1 VKRESK
7 PTRKGTKTD
16 LPADPRR
23 LALSV
28 INRLESED
36 QILDL
41 ILDDSAVQ
49 IGKLSK
55 PDRNLFNELVFGVLR
70 WRGRLDWIIGHF
82 SKTPLK
88 RIEPKVLNIL
98 RMGAYQIIYLT
109 RIPDS
114 AAVNTSVELAKSDA
128 PRWVTGFVNGLLR
141 GISRDHLSVTLPD
154 PEKNPAAAMAVEK
167 AFPQWLIRRWLDRF
181 GTQGTSTRCDAV
193 NTIPPISVRTNTLKT
208 TRKQLLERL
217 NSHVESI
224 RETAISPDGI
234 VFRNPKLSI
243 PSMKPFKEGLFQVQ
257 DEAAQ
262 LVSLLL
268 DPLPGE
274 SVLDACAGLGGK
286 TGHLAQLM
294 RNQGT
299 LLATDKDEQK
309 LRKLESEMKRLGV
322 SIVKTCLHDFKKP
335 LNEKHSGRFHR
346 VLLDAPCSGIG
357 VLRRNP
363 DAKWSITEKD
373 IERNRGRQVE
383 LLSAV
388 SGLVLPGGVL
398 VYSVCSTEPEETET
412 VVDAFI
418 SDNGEFAVDKDFSGF
433 SEPVRSIVN
442 QDGYL
447 ITYPYRHEMDGFFC
461 VRFKRTNRLDAS
473 MSYFH

>member
-1 VKRESK
+1 VRRSPPK
-7 PTRKGTKTD
+7 KGPDPSLIK
-16 LPADPRR
+16 DPRY
-23 LALSV
+23 LALFV
-28 INRLESED
+28 LDRLETEN

-49 IGKLSK
+49 VEKLSK
-55 PDRNLFNELVFGVLR
+55 RDRNLFNELVFGVLR
-70 WRGRLDWIIGHF
+70 WRGRLDWIIGYF

-88 RIEPKVLNIL
+88 KIKPEVLNIL
-98 RMGAYQIIYLT
+98 RMGAYQIMYLT

-128 PRWVTGFVNGLLR
+128 PHWVTGFVNGLLR
-141 GISRDHLSVTLPD
+141 RISREYLSVTLPD
-154 PEKNPAAAMAVEK
+154 PDKNPAAAIAVAK
-167 AFPQWLIRRWLDRF
+167 SFPQWLIQRWLDRF
-181 GTQGTSTRCDAV
+181 GFEETTTLCDAI
-193 NTIPPISVRTNTLKT
+193 NSIPPITLRTNTLKT
-208 TRKQLLERL
+208 TRKRLLERL
-217 NSHVESI
+217 KPLVESI
-224 RETAISPDGI
+224 RETAISLDGI
-234 VFRNPKLSI
+234 AFRNPKVPI
-243 PSMKPFKEGLFQVQ
+243 PSMKPFKEGLFQAQ

-268 DPLPGE
+268 DPRPGE

-299 LLATDKDEQK
+299 LLATDRDEQK
-309 LRKLESEMKRLGV
+309 LKKLESEMKRLGV

-363 DAKWSITEKD
+363 DAKWSMTEKD
-373 IERNRGRQVE
+373 IERNRERQMD

-398 VYSVCSTEPEETET
+398 VYSVCSTEPEETESVCQEFLNRRTDFT
-412 VVDAFI
+412 VDT
-418 SDNGEFAVDKDFSGF
+418 DFGNPPDMIRSL
-433 SEPVRSIVN
+433 VRSN
-442 QDGYL
+442 GYL
-447 ITYPYRHEMDGFFC
+447 FTCPHTDRMDGFFI
-461 VRFKRTNRLDAS
+461 VRFKRKK
-473 MSYFH
+473 

>member
-1 VKRESK
+1 VRRSPPK
-7 PTRKGTKTD
+7 KGPDPSLIK
-16 LPADPRR
+16 DPRY
-23 LALSV
+23 LALFV
-28 INRLESED
+28 LDRLETEN

-49 IGKLSK
+49 VEKLSK
-55 PDRNLFNELVFGVLR
+55 RDRNLFNELVFGVLR
-70 WRGRLDWIIGHF
+70 WRGRLDWIIGYF

-88 RIEPKVLNIL
+88 KIKPEVLNIL
-98 RMGAYQIIYLT
+98 RMGAYQIMYLT
-109 RIPDS
+109 RIPNS

-128 PRWVTGFVNGLLR
+128 PHWVTGFVNGLLR
-141 GISRDHLSVTLPD
+141 RISREYLSVTLPD
-154 PEKNPAAAMAVEK
+154 PDKNPAAAIAVAK
-167 AFPQWLIRRWLDRF
+167 SFPQWLIQRWLDRF
-181 GTQGTSTRCDAV
+181 GFEETTTLCDAI
-193 NTIPPISVRTNTLKT
+193 NSIPPITLRTNTLKT
-208 TRKQLLERL
+208 TRKRLLERL
-217 NSHVESI
+217 KPLVESI
-224 RETAISPDGI
+224 RETAISLDGI
-234 VFRNPKLSI
+234 AFRNPKVPI
-243 PSMKPFKEGLFQVQ
+243 PSMKPFKEGLFQAQ

-268 DPLPGE
+268 DPRPGE

-299 LLATDKDEQK
+299 LLATDRDEQK
-309 LRKLESEMKRLGV
+309 LKKLESEMKRLGV

-363 DAKWSITEKD
+363 DAKWSMTEKD
-373 IERNRGRQVE
+373 IERNRERQMD

-398 VYSVCSTEPEETET
+398 VYSVCSTEPEETESVCQEFLNRRTDFT
-412 VVDAFI
+412 VDT
-418 SDNGEFAVDKDFSGF
+418 DFRNLPDMIRSL
-433 SEPVRSIVN
+433 VRSN
-442 QDGYL
+442 GYL
-447 ITYPYRHEMDGFFC
+447 FTCPHTDRMDGFFI
-461 VRFKRTNRLDAS
+461 VRFKRKK
-473 MSYFH
+473 

>member
-1 VKRESK
+1 MKRESK
-7 PTRKGTKTD
+7 PTRKGTKPT
-16 LPADPRR
+16 LLADPRR

-28 INRLESED
+28 INRLETEG
-36 QILDL
+36 QILDR

-49 IGKLSK
+49 VGKLSK

-70 WRGRLDWIIGHF
+70 WRDRLDWTIGYF

-88 RIEPKVLNIL
+88 RIEPGVLNIL
-98 RMGAYQIIYLT
+98 RIGAYQIMYLT

-141 GISRDHLSVTLPD
+141 RISREHLSVTLPEPD
-154 PEKNPAAAMAVEK
+154 KNPSAAIAVEK
-167 AFPQWLIRRWLDRF
+167 SFPQWLIQRWLDRY
-181 GTQGTSTRCDAV
+181 GVQDTSMRCDAV
-193 NTIPPISVRTNTLKT
+193 NSIPPITVRTNTLKT
-208 TRKQLLERL
+208 TRKRLLERL
-217 NSHVESI
+217 KPLVESD

-234 VFRNPKLSI
+234 AFRNPKFPI
-243 PSMKPFKEGLFQVQ
+243 PSMKPFKEGLFQAQ

-262 LVSLLL
+262 LASLLL
-268 DPLPGE
+268 DPQPGE

-299 LLATDKDEQK
+299 LLATDRDEQK
-309 LRKLESEMKRLGV
+309 LKKLESEMKRLGV

-335 LNEKHSGRFHR
+335 LNEKHPRGFHR

-357 VLRRNP
+357 VMRRNP
-363 DAKWSITEKD
+363 DAKWSTTEKD
-373 IERNRGRQVE
+373 IERNRERQMD

-398 VYSVCSTEPEETET
+398 VYSVCSTEPEETESVCQEFLNHRTDFT
-412 VVDAFI
+412 VDT
-418 SDNGEFAVDKDFSGF
+418 DFRNL
-433 SEPVRSIVN
+433 PDMIRLLVRSN
-442 QDGYL
+442 GYL
-447 ITYPYRHEMDGFFC
+447 FTCPHTDRMDGFFM
-461 VRFKRTNRLDAS
+461 VRLKRKK
-473 MSYFH
+473 

>member
-1 VKRESK
+1 MKRVSK
-7 PTRKGTKTD
+7 PSRKGTKTD
-16 LPADPRR
+16 LLADPRR

-28 INRLESED
+28 INRLETEGR
-36 QILDL
+36 ILDL
-41 ILDDSAVQ
+41 ILDDSAAQV
-49 IGKLSK
+49 GKLSK

-70 WRGRLDWIIGHF
+70 WRGRLDWTIGYF

-88 RIEPKVLNIL
+88 RIESEVLNIL

-128 PRWVTGFVNGLLR
+128 PLWVTGFVNGLLR
-141 GISRDHLSVTLPD
+141 RISRDHLSVTIPD
-154 PEKNPAAAMAVEK
+154 PEKNPVAAIAVEK
-167 AFPQWLIRRWLDRF
+167 SFPQWLIRRWLDRF
-181 GTQGTSTRCDAV
+181 GVQDTSTRCDAI
-193 NTIPPISVRTNTLKT
+193 NSIPPITVRTHTLKT
-208 TRKQLLERL
+208 TRKRLLERL
-217 NSHVESI
+217 KPHVESI

-234 VFRNPKLSI
+234 AFRNPKVPI
-243 PSMKPFKEGLFQVQ
+243 PSMKPFEEGLFQVQ

-262 LVSLLL
+262 LVSLFL
-268 DPLPGE
+268 DPQPCE

-299 LLATDKDEQK
+299 LLATDRDEQK
-309 LRKLESEMKRLGV
+309 LKKLESEMKRLGV

-335 LNEKHSGRFHR
+335 LNEKHFGRFHR

-363 DAKWSITEKD
+363 DAKWSMTEKD
-373 IERNRGRQVE
+373 IKRNRERQVA

-398 VYSVCSTEPEETET
+398 VYSVCSTEPEETES
-412 VVDAFI
+412 VCQ
-418 SDNGEFAVDKDFSGF
+418 EFSNHRTDFTIDTDFGNLPDMIRSL
-433 SEPVRSIVN
+433 VRPN
-442 QDGYL
+442 GYL
-447 ITYPYRHEMDGFFC
+447 FTSPHTDRMDGFFM
-461 VRFKRTNRLDAS
+461 VRFKRKK
-473 MSYFH
+473 

>member
-1 VKRESK
+1 MKRESK
-7 PTRKGTKTD
+7 PKRKGTKTD
-16 LPADPRR
+16 LLADPRR

-28 INRLESED
+28 INRLETGG

-49 IGKLSK
+49 VGKLSK

-70 WRGRLDWIIGHF
+70 WRGRLDWTIGYF

-88 RIEPKVLNIL
+88 RIEPIVLNIL
-98 RMGAYQIIYLT
+98 RMGAYQIMYLT

-114 AAVNTSVELAKSDA
+114 AAVNTSVELVKSDA

-141 GISRDHLSVTLPD
+141 RISRDHLSVTLPD
-154 PEKNPAAAMAVEK
+154 PDKNPAAAIAVEK
-167 AFPQWLIRRWLDRF
+167 SFPQWMIQRWLDRF
-181 GTQGTSTRCDAV
+181 GIQDTLMRCDAV
-193 NTIPPISVRTNTLKT
+193 NSIPPITVRTNTLKT
-208 TRKQLLERL
+208 TRKRLLERL
-217 NSHVESI
+217 KPLVESI
-224 RETAISPDGI
+224 RETAISTDGI
-234 VFRNPKLSI
+234 AFRNPKFSI
-243 PSMKPFKEGLFQVQ
+243 PSMKPFKEGLFQAQ

-268 DPLPGE
+268 DPQPDE

-299 LLATDKDEQK
+299 LLATDRDEQK
-309 LRKLESEMKRLGV
+309 LKKLDSEMKRLGV

-335 LNEKHSGRFHR
+335 LNEKQTRGFHR

-363 DAKWSITEKD
+363 DAKWSMAEKD
-373 IERNRGRQVE
+373 IERNRDREME

-398 VYSVCSTEPEETET
+398 VYSVCSTEPEETES
-412 VVDAFI
+412 VCQ
-418 SDNGEFAVDKDFSGF
+418 EFLNRRNDFTVDKDFGNLPDMIRSL
-433 SEPVRSIVN
+433 VRSN
-442 QDGYL
+442 GYL
-447 ITYPYRHEMDGFFC
+447 FTCPHTDRMDGFFM
-461 VRFKRTNRLDAS
+461 VRFKRKK
-473 MSYFH
+473 

>member
-1 VKRESK
+1 VKRNSK

-16 LPADPRR
+16 RLVDPRR

-28 INRLESED
+28 INRLETEG
-36 QILDL
+36 QILDR
-41 ILDDSAVQ
+41 ILDDSAAQ
-49 IGKLSK
+49 AGKLSK
-55 PDRNLFNELVFGVLR
+55 LDRNLFNELVFGVLR
-70 WRGRLDWIIGHF
+70 WRGRLDWTIGYF

-88 RIEPKVLNIL
+88 RIESEVLNIL
-98 RMGAYQIIYLT
+98 RMGAYQIICLT

-128 PRWVTGFVNGLLR
+128 PQWVTGFVNGLLR
-141 GISRDHLSVTLPD
+141 RISRDHLSVTIPD
-154 PEKNPAAAMAVEK
+154 SEKNPVAAIAVEK
-167 AFPQWLIRRWLDRF
+167 SFPQWLIRRWLDRF
-181 GTQGTSTRCDAV
+181 GVQDTSTRCDAI
-193 NTIPPISVRTNTLKT
+193 NSIPPITVRTHTLKT
-208 TRKQLLERL
+208 TRKRLLEQL
-217 NSHVESI
+217 KPLVESI

-234 VFRNPKLSI
+234 AFRNPKVPI
-243 PSMKPFKEGLFQVQ
+243 PSMQPFKEGLFQAQ

-268 DPLPGE
+268 DPQPGE

-309 LRKLESEMKRLGV
+309 LKKLESEMKRLGV
-322 SIVKTCLHDFKKP
+322 SIVKTCPHDFKKP
-335 LNEKHSGRFHR
+335 LNEKQFGRFHR

-363 DAKWSITEKD
+363 DAKWSMTEKD
-373 IERNRGRQVE
+373 IKRNRERQVA

-398 VYSVCSTEPEETET
+398 VYSVCSTEPEETES
-412 VVDAFI
+412 VCQ
-418 SDNGEFAVDKDFSGF
+418 EFLNRRADFTIDTDFENLPDMIRSL
-433 SEPVRSIVN
+433 VRSN
-442 QDGYL
+442 GYL
-447 ITYPYRHEMDGFFC
+447 FTSPHTDRMDGFFM
-461 VRFKRTNRLDAS
+461 VRFKRKK
-473 MSYFH
+473 